1 MHLVNEGLVEANQLL
16 DKFQVVVARVHLQV
30 AALAPFLLVNLF
42 QVGDHF
48 LAIPAARPLTRLRLL
63 QL

>member
-1 MHLVNEGLVEANQLL
+1 MHLVNEGLVEANQLF

-30 AALAPFLLVNLF
+30 AALPTFLFVDLF

-48 LAIPAARPLTRLRLL
+48 LAVPAAHPLTRLRLL